1 MISPPNFFV
10 WATIVMFMT
19 AGIVS
24 FVSAGAGHFVQK
36 RPWPVPIF
44 LVLLGVADIVFAIL
58 YGQLVVPGF
67 PGGPIPSATG
77 RPYFLLISISMVLMP
92 LGYVWTGYRELA
104 LIRNHTEQLEAK
116 RRVAEH
122 EKQKLL
128 ERLDA
133 AQEQNAQQRQQ
144 FFDLKQLIIS
154 NVSHELRTP
163 MAIALGFVDMIMTGT
178 YGQVDGTP
186 LHEPLMTV
194 HTNTQRMVAV
204 VERMVNTWREPAF
217 TLTDL
222 AEIGRQLLASN
233 GIWLNTR
240 RNPADVTIT
249 SDIPDHLWVMGDTE
263 MLRTAVFELLNNAIK
278 FGSTDI
284 HLAMFEEDSEIV
296 TQVRDNGIGVSRKY
310 HRQIFEPLYQIQMGS
325 TRKYEGAGMGLA
337 AVESVAHAHDG
348 HTYVQSRLG
357 QGATFNL
364 IIPATS
370 VVPPALDVTTEG
382 KD

>member
-1 MISPPNFFV
+1 
-10 WATIVMFMT
+10 MFMT

-116 RRVAEH
+116 RHVAEH

-194 HTNTQRMVAV
+194 HTSTQRMVAV

-249 SDIPDHLWVMGDTE
+249 SDIPDHLFAVGDTE

-278 FGSTDI
+278 FGATEI
-284 HLAMFEEDSEIV
+284 HLSMFEEDSEIV
-296 TQVRDNGIGVSRKY
+296 TQVRDNGIGISRKY
-310 HRQIFEPLYQIQMGS
+310 HRQVFEPLYQIQMGS

-357 QGATFNL
+357 QGAIFYL
-364 IIPATS
+364 IIPAKS
-370 VVPPALDVTTEG
+370 VVPLDDVAAEG

>member
-1 MISPPNFFV
+1 MISPPDIWV
-10 WATIVMFMT
+10 WSTIAMFLF

-24 FVSAGAGHFVQK
+24 FVSAVSGHFVQK
-36 RPWPVPIF
+36 RPWPMP
-44 LVLLGVADIVFAIL
+44 LLISLIGVIDIIFAIK
-58 YGQLVVPGF
+58 YAQLVIPGF
-67 PGGPIPSATG
+67 PGWPAPSVEG
-77 RPYFLLISISMVLMP
+77 RPYFLLIAVAMLFMP
-92 LGYVWTGYRELA
+92 VGYIWSGYRELA

-116 RRVAEH
+116 RHVAEH

-163 MAIALGFVDMIMTGT
+163 MAIALGFVYMIMTGT

-194 HTNTQRMVAV
+194 HTSTQRMVAV

-249 SDIPDHLWVMGDTE
+249 SDIPDHLFAVGDTE

-278 FGSTDI
+278 FGATEI
-284 HLAMFEEDSEIV
+284 HLSMFEEDSEIV
-296 TQVRDNGIGVSRKY
+296 TQVRDNGIGISRKY
-310 HRQIFEPLYQIQMGS
+310 HRQVFEPLYQIQMGS

-357 QGATFNL
+357 QGAIFYL
-364 IIPATS
+364 IIPAKS
-370 VVPPALDVTTEG
+370 VVPLDDVAAEG